1 VAETPHDRDL
11 LEAIIDLRS
20 YLSDLTAPLL
30 VTDAVATL
38 FRHPPE
44 VMAEGID
51 GWVSQQVRVHQVARP
66 ASDFLYHAAR
76 KLYLLGELELVP
88 PKALNGFLTRLL
100 PLLVERCPPAGR
112 ERLAAELARLDRTG
126 GELAPSNAALYAQQ
140 PREAAA
146 GGEGGEVLSEEVARG
161 LRRFT
166 ALLERL
172 ETAAGGE
179 GEGEGEGAAGGAER
193 DAGGRAALASQLF
206 AAAAQNAQSAADLAQ
221 YLEQLRR
228 AGLVDADP
236 KQAIRALSESLP
248 DWAVAGEGGAGYH
261 GGSEEAL
268 HRVVTLADNPR
279 ESAERY
285 REMMATAIEQF
296 NGGSLARAV
305 TILELASRIEAEKKV
320 PASTAAVIR
329 GSVHESLD
337 PEQLRRAAGAPERHP
352 LLRKL
357 LAYFPQLAPDALLAD
372 LQSEPQR
379 QRRRLLISLLE
390 VWGAPARAAALE
402 ALLLSFTE
410 TTGGEAWH
418 FQRNLVYLL
427 RRIDS
432 PAIPPPDRELDCVLT
447 LCDVAQPPPLV
458 REVVPY
464 LGQVPH
470 ERAERALIGL
480 LGKVE
485 AQLADPG
492 TAMQTVDELD
502 RLASQLTLALARFGT
517 GSARRAVVG
526 HALRDTPG
534 LGDTISRAAD
544 LEGVDLSAEPDL
556 VGRLVEA
563 LRAQFP
569 TKVLGFTVGR
579 REDNMLPV
587 VRALSATRHPAV
599 QAVFGELIAGFPQH
613 PATAVAREALVT
625 LDRPEKPAPA
635 AAAKPEPAVPAS
647 VLEGDLEVFGL
658 PNLLQTLA
666 QSEVTGRLV
675 MIDRD
680 KRPLAQLL
688 LVGGELAGCTAGHLS
703 GEAAFFQLL
712 ERPVATGFHLDRE
725 ASLSS
730 REGSRPLLPLLL
742 EGMRRY
748 DEYQRACALAPDGMR
763 FESTG
768 QRPTAPPG
776 ETDGALVREVWTR
789 AKGGSRAVDCEI
801 GMAVDPYRIR
811 VLLAHWLEEGALEPL
826 R

>member
-1 VAETPHDRDL
+1 MAETPHDRDL
-11 LEAIIDLRS
+11 LEAITDLRS

-51 GWVSQQVRVHQVARP
+51 SWVSQQVRVHQVARP

-76 KLYLLGELELVP
+76 KLYLLGELDLVP
-88 PKALNGFLTRLL
+88 RKALNGFLARLL

-126 GELAPSNAALYAQQ
+126 GELAPPSAALYGKQ

-146 GGEGGEVLSEEVARG
+146 VEGGEPLSEEVVRG

-179 GEGEGEGAAGGAER
+179 GEDAEGGEQGDEG
-193 DAGGRAALASQLF
+193 GGRAALASQLF
-206 AAAAQNAQSAADLAQ
+206 AAAAQNAKSAADLAQ

-248 DWAVAGEGGAGYH
+248 DWAVAGEGATYH

-296 NGGSLARAV
+296 NTGSLARAV

-357 LAYFPQLAPDALLAD
+357 LAYFPQLAPEALLAD

-379 QRRRLLISLLE
+379 QRRRLLMSLLE
-390 VWGAPARAAALE
+390 VWGAPARQAALE

-410 TTGGEAWH
+410 TTGGEAWQY
-418 FQRNLVYLL
+418 QRNLIYLL
-427 RRIDS
+427 RRIDPPS
-432 PAIPPPDRELDCVLT
+432 IPPPERELDCVLG
-447 LCDVAQPPPLV
+447 LCDIAQPPPLL

-480 LGKVE
+480 LVKVE
-485 AQLADPG
+485 AQLAEP
-492 TAMQTVDELD
+492 AAAVQTIDELD

-526 HALRDTPG
+526 HALRETPG
-534 LGDTISRAAD
+534 LGDTLSRAAD
-544 LEGVDLSAEPDL
+544 LEGVDLATEPDL

-569 TKVLGFTVGR
+569 TRVLGFTVGR
-579 REDNMLPV
+579 REDQMLPL

-599 QAVFGELIAGFPQH
+599 QAVFGELIAGLPQH
-613 PATAVAREALVT
+613 PAAAVAREALEV
-625 LDRPEKPAPA
+625 LARPERPAP

-666 QSEVTGRLV
+666 QSQITGRLV

-680 KRPLAQLL
+680 KRPLAELL
-688 LVGGELAGCTAGHLS
+688 LVAGDLAGCTAGHLN
-703 GEAAFFQLL
+703 GEAAFYQLL

-725 ASLSS
+725 ASLSA

-768 QRPTAPPG
+768 QRPSAPPG

-811 VLLAHWLEEGALEPL
+811 VLLSHWLEEGALEPQ